1 MPQFVVRPTSA
12 KLIASVTLMKS
23 SKKHATTAAKQK
35 FYKPIPK
42 GRRKGRAKSWL
53 IRFAMNETQ
62 HKWSTRR
69 KVALFVTIKS
79 PSSAPRDAVQ
89 VVIPHKKL
97 RTDGQSDIDFFK
109 RSKFMIECVATNEE
123 PEGGRE
129 AATWGSIFH
138 ASLACRLPPF
148 VSFSSRAEPLSQSS
162 PDALPTF
169 VAS

>member
-1 MPQFVVRPTSA
+1 
-12 KLIASVTLMKS
+12 MKS

-53 IRFAMNETQ
+53 IRSAMNETQ

-129 AATWGSIFH
+129 AATWGSMFH
-138 ASLACRLPPF
+138 ASLARRLSFRSQVERSPSRSRRQMRCRL
-148 VSFSSRAEPLSQSS
+148 SSRHENRRGRESR
-162 PDALPTF
+162 
-169 VAS
+169 V